1 MWRLSGERK
10 RTGTNKEGDIS
21 RCYRPH
27 KGEGFRAVRVRARGA
42 ACVYILYPFRFIT
55 SCADFYHSRPTSAAS
70 RERGA
75 KTAGPALI
83 NSG

>member
-27 KGEGFRAVRVRARGA
+27 KAEGFVCVRAGRRA
-42 ACVYILYPFRFIT
+42 FIFYIR
-55 SCADFYHSRPTSAAS
+55 SVSSRHVPTSIIPGPPARHRAKE
-70 RERGA
+70 ERRRQD
-75 KTAGPALI
+75 PH
-83 NSG
+83 